1 MHHTEGWQHSKHAWC
16 FTTRL
21 VSSHTSA
28 AALQLE
34 SDSLPNDSLG
44 LRLDEI
50 NMQHG
55 GHNPVYVAPLRIRKS
70 QKDLREAQDPI
81 SRADSQTIH
90 HRQPSDLPD
99 SEPYSPKSRFQ
110 NFLRAS
116 YPYQPVKDSSQPA
129 VTLPLA
135 AGDVILVHSIHTNG
149 WADGTS
155 LVSGERGWAPTNF
168 CEPYEY
174 APMRSLLRALT
185 EFWDFI
191 RGGSEDTIEL
201 FRNHDYMRGMVAG
214 VRVLLEKSDCL
225 TRDSTLVKQHDNL
238 RKIRK
243 ALLADLSTL
252 VKTSKLIQ
260 QPAPTPQTHVFTE
273 VQDDVLFKAFQVV
286 TRAVH
291 FYDIWCDEASYAQG
305 LGQATAAPAVV
316 LEPTSPSGSST
327 IYGAVSRD
335 TSKRTSMYSSHSAL
349 SMAGLNVNRMS
360 RPRPA
365 SISRPP
371 SLTHRMS
378 YAGRSLANAKGN
390 GAAEQLS
397 DTYDAFLGV
406 LASFLGSHMQSRS
419 SSELLL
425 TTQQAVKSCRK
436 LLEIVEIVLEH
447 CDFQSDGLQQAKD
460 FMYDK
465 ITDLVHAA
473 QEVFRPLQSEDDDFI
488 YLPGE
493 GAKLVNAATA
503 CVSGA
508 GRCVAKANELIR
520 EIGNFEVELRGEYSR
535 VPSPFDH
542 HPFQSPD
549 RTPLSGSVV
558 HIDSTAS
565 SRRHSQ
571 SHLQPVELS
580 GSAQEHVLNSLAPT
594 PITPAASSA
603 TWTPMTDATESL
615 RSVTLSDSSV
625 EINSIEPMGQS
636 QQQKALTRAMLHGS
650 ESTLVSARD
659 SGPSFVSQTSTRATS
674 PDSHM
679 KTSPKVEVDVEDDEE
694 ALIATQFAH
703 ELIVA
708 PDGHIQGGSL
718 NAIIERLTSHES
730 KPEPS
735 FVTMVYLTFRLFA
748 TPTEF
753 AEALAFR
760 YDSIGESPRVSQLVR
775 LRVSNIFKGWLE
787 SHWRHDCD
795 EPTIPLIRY
804 IVQQKIAA
812 TSSTAAHRLLELLDT
827 VATCHGPAA
836 PRVQS
841 AIGKTS
847 TAASS
852 SVDPDA
858 PAPAAVLSR
867 SQLNSLKAWK
877 MGGSGLSILEFDAIE
892 LARQLTIKTSAI
904 FCSILPEE
912 LVGCEFMKDSNSLA
926 VNLRELST
934 LSNDLHNLVV
944 ESVLEFNDSKKRAQ
958 VLKQWIKI
966 AMKCLELNNYETMFT
981 IIASINSSSI
991 RRMKRTWGDLSQK
1004 TKARFEELSQIMD
1017 PARNH
1022 KVLRDRLELLPPP
1035 CLPFVGLYRT
1045 DLTFVDQGN
1054 PATKDLRIGDD
1065 VISVINID
1073 KHAKTAKI
1081 ISDLQRFQIPYR
1093 LSSVDEL
1100 QTWIQGEC
1108 IRFREAGETRFQ
1120 NQYRRSLI
1128 LEPKQ
1133 EPQTLTAKNK
1143 MGSFPSLVSLKS
1155 KERLDFFWIHGA
1167 TKEMKERHNSVG
1179 S

>member
-1 MHHTEGWQHSKHAWC
+1 M
-16 FTTRL
+16 
-21 VSSHTSA
+21 
-28 AALQLE
+28 
-34 SDSLPNDSLG
+34 
-44 LRLDEI
+44 
-50 NMQHG
+50 NMQHAG
-55 GHNPVYVAPLRIRKS
+55 NSQVYVAPLRIRKS
-70 QKDLREAQDPI
+70 QRDLREGDDAI
-81 SRADSQTIH
+81 ARADSQTSH
-90 HRQPSDLPD
+90 DKQLPYPPD
-99 SEPYSPKSRFQ
+99 EPYSPRPRFR

-116 YPYQPVKDSSQPA
+116 YPYQPVQDASQPA

-168 CEPYEY
+168 CEPYDY

-185 EFWDFI
+185 EFWDII
-191 RGGSEDTIEL
+191 RGGSEDTIDF

-225 TRDSTLVKQHDNL
+225 TRDSSNVKQHDSV
-238 RKIRK
+238 RRIRK

-252 VKTSKLIQ
+252 VKTSKVIQ
-260 QPAPTPQTHVFTE
+260 QSASTPEAHRFTE
-273 VQDDVLFKAFQVV
+273 MQDDVLFKAFQVV

-291 FYDIWCDEASYAQG
+291 FYDVWCDEAAFGHS
-305 LGQATAAPAVV
+305 TNPTFAAPS
-316 LEPTSPSGSST
+316 LMQEPISPFDSSSIHDT
-327 IYGAVSRD
+327 VSHSS
-335 TSKRTSMYSSHSAL
+335 SKRASIHSSQSTMSMI
-349 SMAGLNVNRMS
+349 GLNVNRMS
-360 RPRPA
+360 RARPA

-371 SLTHRMS
+371 SVTHRMS
-378 YAGRSLANAKGN
+378 YAGRSLASAKGN

-447 CDFQSDGLQQAKD
+447 CDFHSDGLQQAKD

-465 ITDLVHAA
+465 ITELVHAA
-473 QEVFRPLQSEDDDFI
+473 REVFRPLHSEDDDYI

-535 VPSPFDH
+535 VPSPFDCRSI
-542 HPFQSPD
+542 QSPD

-558 HIDSTAS
+558 HFDSTAS
-565 SRRHSQ
+565 SRRHSHSQ
-571 SHLQPVELS
+571 LEPVELD
-580 GSAQEHVLNSLAPT
+580 GSTQDHILDSLTMPI
-594 PITPAASSA
+594 PITPATTSA
-603 TWTPMTDATESL
+603 TWTPVTDASESL
-615 RSVTLSDSSV
+615 RSVALSDSSV
-625 EINSIEPMGQS
+625 EIYSIDATVQN
-636 QQQKALTRAMLHGS
+636 QQHKALTRAVLHRS

-679 KTSPKVEVDVEDDEE
+679 KSSPKVEFDVDDGEE
-694 ALIATQFAH
+694 ALTATQFAH
-703 ELIVA
+703 ELILA
-708 PDGHIQGGSL
+708 PDGHVQGGSL

-730 KPEPS
+730 KPDPT

-753 AEALAFR
+753 AEGLAFR
-760 YDSIGESPRVSQLVR
+760 YDSIGESPRIAQLVR
-775 LRVSNIFKGWLE
+775 LRVSNILKGWLE

-804 IVQQKIAA
+804 IVQNKIAA
-812 TSSTAAHRLLELLDT
+812 TSTSAANRLLELLDT
-827 VATCHGPAA
+827 VATCHGPAV
-836 PRVQS
+836 PRVLS

-847 TAASS
+847 TAGIPSI
-852 SVDPDA
+852 DPDA
-858 PAPAAVLSR
+858 PAPATILSR
-867 SQLNSLKAWK
+867 GQLNLLKTWK
-877 MGGSGLSILEFDAIE
+877 MGGAGLSILDFEAVE

-912 LVGCEFMKDSNSLA
+912 LVGCEFMKDSSSLA

-966 AMKCLELNNYETMFT
+966 ATKCLELNNFETMFT

-1004 TKARFEELSQIMD
+1004 TKARFEELSRIME
-1017 PARNH
+1017 PAKNH

-1035 CLPFVGLYRT
+1035 CLPYVGLYRT

-1054 PATKDLRIGDD
+1054 PVSRDLRIGDEI
-1065 VISVINID
+1065 ISVINLD

-1081 ISDLQRFQIPYR
+1081 ISDLQRFQIPYK
-1093 LSSVDEL
+1093 LTSVDEL

-1133 EPQTLTAKNK
+1133 EPQLLTAKNK
-1143 MGSFPSLVSLKS
+1143 MGSFPSLTSLKS
-1155 KERLDFFWIHGA
+1155 KDRLDFLWIHGA
-1167 TKEMKERHNSVG
+1167 AKETKERHNSVG
-1179 S
+1179 L

>member
-1 MHHTEGWQHSKHAWC
+1 
-16 FTTRL
+16 
-21 VSSHTSA
+21 
-28 AALQLE
+28 
-34 SDSLPNDSLG
+34 
-44 LRLDEI
+44 
-50 NMQHG
+50 MQHG
-55 GHNPVYVAPLRIRKS
+55 GHNQVYVAPLRIRKS
-70 QKDLREAQDPI
+70 QKDLRESDDAI
-81 SRADSQTIH
+81 SRAESKVDNPA
-90 HRQPSDLPD
+90 RYDKELPNPPD
-99 SEPYSPKSRFQ
+99 EPYSPRPRFR

-116 YPYQPVKDSSQPA
+116 YPYQPVEDASQPA

-168 CEPYEY
+168 CEPYDY

-185 EFWDFI
+185 EFWDII
-191 RGGSEDTIEL
+191 RGGSESTIEF
-201 FRNHDYMRGMVAG
+201 FRNNDHMRGMVAG
-214 VRVLLEKSDCL
+214 VRVLLEKCNCL
-225 TRDSTLVKQHDNL
+225 TREAPVVKQHDGI

-252 VKTSKLIQ
+252 VKTSKIIQ
-260 QPAPTPQTHVFTE
+260 QSALDTDVNNFTE

-291 FYDIWCDEASYAQG
+291 FYDVWSEEASSVHDSTIPISGTNMVA
-305 LGQATAAPAVV
+305 
-316 LEPTSPSGSST
+316 EPLSPSGSST
-327 IYGAVSRD
+327 MHSIINHTA
-335 TSKRTSMYSSHSAL
+335 SKRTSIYGAQSPT
-349 SMAGLNVNRMS
+349 SMSGFSLHRIS

-365 SISRPP
+365 SIARPP

-378 YAGRSLANAKGN
+378 YAGRSLATAKGN
-390 GAAEQLS
+390 GASEQLS

-436 LLEIVEIVLEH
+436 LLEIVEIILEH

-460 FMYDK
+460 FLYDK
-465 ITDLVHAA
+465 ITELVHAA
-473 QEVFRPLQSEDDDFI
+473 REVFRPLHSEDDDFI

-520 EIGNFEVELRGEYSR
+520 EIGNFEVELRGDHSR
-535 VPSPFDH
+535 VPSPFDT
-542 HPFQSPD
+542 QSLQSSD
-549 RTPLSGSVV
+549 RTPLNGSVV
-558 HIDSTAS
+558 LLNSTAS
-565 SRRHSQ
+565 SRRPSQ
-571 SHLQPVELS
+571 PHFELPAELDETKS
-580 GSAQEHVLNSLAPT
+580 EHASDSLAPT
-594 PITPAASSA
+594 PTTPATNA
-603 TWTPMTDATESL
+603 TWTPVTDATESL
-615 RSVTLSDSSV
+615 RSVTLTESSV
-625 EINSIEPMGQS
+625 EVNSIEAVAQTH
-636 QQQKALTRAMLHGS
+636 QQKSLVRAVHHGS

-674 PDSHM
+674 PESQS
-679 KTSPKVEVDVEDDEE
+679 KESPKLDYDPEDDGEE

-708 PDGHIQGGSL
+708 PDGHITGGTL
-718 NAIIERLTSHES
+718 NAIIERLTSYEA

-748 TPTEF
+748 TPAEF
-753 AEALAFR
+753 AEGLAFR
-760 YDSIGESPRVSQLVR
+760 FDSIAQSPRVAQLVR
-775 LRVSNIFKGWLE
+775 LRVSNVLKGWLE

-795 EPTIPLIRY
+795 EPIIPFIRTF
-804 IVQQKIAA
+804 VQEKISS
-812 TSSTAAHRLLELLDT
+812 TSSTAANRLLELLDI
-827 VATCHGPAA
+827 VETCHGPAV
-836 PRVQS
+836 PRVLS
-841 AIGKTS
+841 TIGKTN
-847 TAASS
+847 TATSPS
-852 SVDPDA
+852 LDPDMPA
-858 PAPAAVLSR
+858 PAPVLSR
-867 SQLNSLKAWK
+867 SQLNSLKTWK

-892 LARQLTIKTSAI
+892 LARQLTIKTSSI

-966 AMKCLELNNYETMFT
+966 AAKCLELNNFETMFT

-991 RRMKRTWGDLSQK
+991 RRMKRTWADLSQK
-1004 TKARFEELSQIMD
+1004 TKTRFDELSELLN
-1017 PARNH
+1017 PAKNH
-1022 KVLRDRLELLPPP
+1022 KTLRDRLESAPAP
-1035 CLPFVGLYRT
+1035 CLPYVGLYRT
-1045 DLTFVDQGN
+1045 DLTFIDQGN
-1054 PATKDLRIGDD
+1054 PPTRDLRIGDET
-1065 VISVINID
+1065 ISVINLD

-1081 ISDLQRFQIPYR
+1081 ISELQCFQAAYK
-1093 LSSVDEL
+1093 LSSIDEL

-1133 EPQTLTAKNK
+1133 EAPPLSTKNK

-1155 KERLDFFWIHGA
+1155 KEKLDFLWVHGSA
-1167 TKEMKERHNSVG
+1167 KELKERHHSVG